1 MRVKEIKEELDSM
14 NISYTDCFDKDSLAT
29 KLRQA
34 RAGEIKGGGASASKK
49 RTSQSSSSSRN
60 DDEAVAVNAELFMD
74 FDPNSNASS
83 PSKPKPSNVMD
94 AIIDVDA
101 E

>member
-14 NISYTDCFDKDSLAT
+14 NIGYTDCFDKDSLAT

-34 RAGEIKGGGASASKK
+34 RAGEIKGGGTSTSKK

-74 FDPNSNASS
+74 FDPNASS